1 MNCHNNFERVQSS
14 ASSSELR
21 LRLRTSPPTRTLH
34 VADQCSVAAN
44 RRFGHLQNLFASLYF
59 TASAKSFAAQFLPL
73 VVLISDGGFST
84 WRRQTLWKMTEQK
97 NSKRSVSLDGG
108 RAIYR
113 RPQTISHS
121 PQLHSTSLELSFN
134 IVFNFRKLSKNIWKI
149 SLFWRTNH
157 AVKVKS
163 DKWQWSGNI
172 ICRELWQCW
181 TNFPWKEIFC
191 KIFKAKQEVVLFDAR
206 CYTTVAAKPKKG
218 KVSQKM
224 CYVIV
229 PVGSKLISPGR
240 MSLVSHIWT

>member
-1 MNCHNNFERVQSS
+1 MVVFLLGDGKRYGKWQNRKIPKEVCH
-14 ASSSELR
+14 
-21 LRLRTSPPTRTLH
+21 
-34 VADQCSVAAN
+34 
-44 RRFGHLQNLFASLYF
+44 
-59 TASAKSFAAQFLPL
+59 
-73 VVLISDGGFST
+73 
-84 WRRQTLWKMTEQK
+84 WM
-97 NSKRSVSLDGG
+97 GG
-108 RAIYR
+108 RAIYK
-113 RPQTISHS
+113 RPQTISHC

-149 SLFWRTNH
+149 SPFWRTNH

-191 KIFKAKQEVVLFDAR
+191 KIFKAKQEVVLFNAR

-229 PVGSKLISPGR
+229 PVGLK
-240 MSLVSHIWT
+240 